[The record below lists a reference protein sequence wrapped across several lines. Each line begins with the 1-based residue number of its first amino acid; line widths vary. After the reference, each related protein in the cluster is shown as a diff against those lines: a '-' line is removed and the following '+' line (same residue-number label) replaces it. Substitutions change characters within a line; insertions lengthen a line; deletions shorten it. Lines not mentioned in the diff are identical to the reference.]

1 MSEDALTEERT
12 TETKSGLL
20 RALSVLSLISD
31 RSPETLGVST
41 IARELDLPKAV
52 AHRILKEFTAASFL
66 VFDDRTK
73 QYRLGPDALAV
84 GMAALRSLDVPR
96 IARPHLQALV
106 TETGETATLS
116 VRDGWSRVY
125 VDQVLSPHEIRMAI
139 SLGTSH
145 PLHAGSSS
153 KAILAHLA
161 DAEVEE
167 YLEHARLTRVTSST
181 ITDVATLRTE
191 LERVREA
198 GYAVSL
204 GERQAG
210 AGSVAAPVHRASGEV
225 FGSISLCGPRDRF
238 DDDVCERY
246 GVLVASTAAEISREL
261 GHRAIGNGGP
271 S

>member
-1 MSEDALTEERT
+1 MSEETLVEEKATES
-12 TETKSGLL
+12 KSGLL

-106 TETGETATLS
+106 TETKETATLS
-116 VRDGWSRVY
+116 VRTGWSRVY
-125 VDQVLSPHEIRMAI
+125 VDQILSPHEIRMAI

-153 KAILAHLA
+153 KAILAHLS

-167 YLEHARLTRVTSST
+167 YLELSRLTRVTSST
-181 ITDVATLRTE
+181 ITNVVALRTE
-191 LERVREA
+191 LDHVREL

-210 AGSVAAPVHRASGEV
+210 AGSVAAPVYRASGEV

-238 DDDVCERY
+238 DDEACERY
-246 GVLVASTAAEISREL
+246 GVLVTATAAQISKEL
-261 GHRAIGNGGP
+261 GHRATGGGQ